1 MISALCYNIVFWIT
15 FSTTHRVS
23 RPSRHDSLQ
32 TDSQALCSSA
42 NRAAQINK
50 TGWVVSLQTRMSGWK
65 SRIAG
70 WFIDREF
77 FMRANGQVRF
87 LKISAQL
94 QRRVATTAALVV
106 GTWLLVTLGMAVN
119 QMNVF
124 AERMALSEKE
134 AKIESAEERV
144 ASYRGSIDEVT
155 KDLEQR
161 QKMLESLSDQYLDEL
176 PAESEVTPPPAADDK
191 AVKTISALVPEAA
204 GLARI
209 EARQI
214 RFAELMTRVAQV
226 RTKKAETAIRE
237 FGLNPDSLARQASNA
252 QGGPFESFFGRST
265 KQVSDPRF
273 TKLAASLGRMD
284 AMERALAA
292 IPTSMP
298 AAVMLMSSGF
308 GYRAD
313 PFTGSGAMHNGLD
326 FKGPIG
332 TPILAAADGKVT
344 SAGDQGGYGNT
355 IEITHANGLVTRYAH
370 LSGFNV
376 SLGQK
381 VERGVQIARMGS
393 TGRSTGSHLH
403 FEVRLNG
410 QAINPRKFLEANS
423 DVLEIQAIAGGRTDD
438 PAGRTF
444 AKR

>member
-1 MISALCYNIVFWIT
+1 
-15 FSTTHRVS
+15 
-23 RPSRHDSLQ
+23 
-32 TDSQALCSSA
+32 
-42 NRAAQINK
+42 
-50 TGWVVSLQTRMSGWK
+50 VSLQTRITGWK

-94 QRRVATTAALVV
+94 QRRVATAAAVVV
-106 GTWLLVTLGMAVN
+106 GTWLVVTLGMAVN
-119 QMNVF
+119 QMSVF

-176 PAESEVTPPPAADDK
+176 PVEAKATQPTDADDK

-214 RFAELMTRVAQV
+214 RFAELMTRVALA
-226 RTKKAETAIRE
+226 RTQKAEAAIRE
-237 FGLNPDSLARQASNA
+237 FGLNPDVLARQASSA
-252 QGGPFESFFGRST
+252 QGGPFESFFGSSKKDVR
-265 KQVSDPRF
+265 DPRF

-308 GYRAD
+308 GYRSD
-313 PFTGSGAMHNGLD
+313 PFTGGGAMHNGLD
-326 FKGPIG
+326 FKGPVG

-344 SAGDQGGYGNT
+344 SVGGQGGYGNT
-355 IEITHANGLVTRYAH
+355 VEITHANGLLTRYAH

-423 DVLEIQAIAGGRTDD
+423 DVLEIQAIAGGRTYD
-438 PAGRTF
+438 PAGRTI